1 MTAAAQIASVRR
13 FNRAWTQVTAL
24 LDDSYLHSGL
34 SLPEAR
40 LVYEV
45 TQRSPLPIVELRRR
59 LQLDPGY
66 TTRLLDRL
74 AERGLVTRTADPDDR
89 RRQLVVVTDAGRDVA
104 GQLASRADA
113 QVAEVLDPL
122 GPADRSAL
130 VTALDTVATLL
141 GGPATDHIRIRTART
156 GEFGWVLTR
165 HAQVYEEEYGWP
177 RFEAAVAAILADILG
192 RTDSRRNR
200 AWVAERSG
208 TLVGSIFCVE
218 EAEGVEK
225 GGTTARL
232 RLLLVEPAAR
242 GQGLGVRLVDECIA
256 FARAAGYTRMVLHTQ
271 DALTAARAIYA
282 KAGFTIDHTSK
293 EDSADPQGAAEHWSL
308 QL

>member
-13 FNRAWTQVTAL
+13 FNRAWTEVIAL

-40 LVYEV
+40 LVYEL
-45 TQRSPLPIVELRRR
+45 TQRSPQPILELRGR
-59 LQLDPGY
+59 LRLDPGY

-89 RRQLVVVTDAGRDVA
+89 RRQLVVVTEAGRDVA
-104 GQLASRADA
+104 GKLDSRADA
-113 QVAEVLDPL
+113 QVAELLDPL
-122 GPADRSAL
+122 GPADRGAL
-130 VTALDTVATLL
+130 VTALGTVAELL
-141 GGPATDHIRIRTART
+141 GGRATGDIRIRTART

-177 RFEAAVAAILADILG
+177 RFEAAVAVILADILG

-200 AWVAERSG
+200 SWVAERSG

-218 EAEGVEK
+218 ETAGVEK
-225 GGTTARL
+225 GETTARL
-232 RLLLVEPAAR
+232 RLLFVEPAAR
-242 GQGLGVRLVDECIA
+242 GQRLGVRLVDECIA

-282 KAGFTIDHTSK
+282 KAGFTLDHTSK
-293 EDSADPQGAAEHWSL
+293 EDSADPLGMAEHWSL
-308 QL
+308 KL